1 METQAAQVTPLEK
14 PPVTK
19 QARTPP
25 KFSYILYD
33 NRPWIF
39 TGDHAALIE
48 ISERNPEYGE
58 DPIEY
63 ITGFVKN
70 VTVPKIQELA
80 WAFSFW
86 PRQKYADLPFV
97 SFCALLPIGEELIQF
112 RDELISLIVK
122 MLPRAK
128 EKKSLAIPGHLEN
141 GHGQSENITSAQS
154 SEEVTPI
161 S

>member
-1 METQAAQVTPLEK
+1 METVTPLDK
-14 PPVTK
+14 PLATK

-25 KFSYILYD
+25 KFSYVLYD
-33 NRPWIF
+33 NRPWTF

-70 VTVPKIQELA
+70 VTVTKMQELA
-80 WAFSFW
+80 WAFTFW
-86 PRQKYADLPFV
+86 PRQKYASLSFV
-97 SFCALLPIGEELIQF
+97 EFCALLPIGNELVQF
-112 RDELISLIVK
+112 RDELVNLIVK

-128 EKKSLAIPGHLEN
+128 EKKSLVTPEHLED
-141 GHGQSENITSAQS
+141 GLGQSESITSAQS
-154 SEEVTPI
+154 
-161 S
+161 